1 MEPTEPTG
9 RDVGPF
15 RGVTTV
21 RVHGG
26 FEVCRGKDEQGR
38 SVTILT
44 MGPSAAEDQSLRA
57 VFTEA
62 YEWARATGPGP
73 DEFVGAELTA
83 EQPWIASLDSPTAP
97 GVRRLF
103 DRLVSAVRPPAPG
116 RHTGN
121 IPKVTD
127 TGPIPRVPPG
137 PPRSGPPPRSS
148 PPARSGPAY
157 RGVRPPAA
165 PPARPVPSGP
175 HTGQIP
181 RIVDSPTGQLPRV
194 EPPTHHTGQL
204 PRTQQTGQLPRTQHT
219 GPLPTHQTG
228 PLPTHHTGQLPRVE
242 PPTGYRQAVPPMP
255 AYQGPAY
262 TAAPRPIAPPPAS
275 GLPRR
280 TGDGRALPILLFIM
294 VLAAIGVVALLVGI
308 LIALVY

>member
-1 MEPTEPTG
+1 MPPTEPTG

-21 RVHGG
+21 RVHGA
-26 FEVCRGKDEQGR
+26 FEICRGADDEGR
-38 SVTILT
+38 AVTILT
-44 MGPSAAEDQSLRA
+44 MGPSAAEDRALRA

-83 EQPWIASLDSPTAP
+83 DQPWIASLDSPTAP

-121 IPKVTD
+121 IPKITD
-127 TGPIPRVPPG
+127 TGPIPRVPAG
-137 PPRSGPPPRSS
+137 PAPRSGP
-148 PPARSGPAY
+148 AG
-157 RGVRPPAA
+157 RPPGPPHGRPPVRAA
-165 PPARPVPSGP
+165 GP

-181 RIVDSPTGQLPRV
+181 RIAEAPTAQHPRV

-204 PRTQQTGQLPRTQHT
+204 PRPHQTGQLPRTHQTGQLPRTQQT

-228 PLPTHHTGQLPRVE
+228 PLPTHQTGQLPRIE
-242 PPTGYRQAVPPMP
+242 PTGHRPAMPP
-255 AYQGPAY
+255 YQGPAY
-262 TAAPRPIAPPPAS
+262 TAAPRPIAPANAA
-275 GLPRR
+275 PRR
-280 TGDGRALPILLFIM
+280 RPTSGGRVLPVVLVLVAVAAVG
-294 VLAAIGVVALLVGI
+294 VLAMLVGI
-308 LIALVY
+308 LVAVAR

>member
-21 RVHGG
+21 RVHGA

-44 MGPSAAEDQSLRA
+44 MGPSAAEDPSLRA
-57 VFTEA
+57 TFTEA

-116 RHTGN
+116 RHTGS
-121 IPKVTD
+121 IPKITD
-127 TGPIPRVPPG
+127 TGPIPRVPA
-137 PPRSGPPPRSS
+137 GPPPRSGA
-148 PPARSGPAY
+148 PYRSG
-157 RGVRPPAA
+157 RPPAA
-165 PPARPVPSGP
+165 PPRPAAAHAGP

-181 RIVDSPTGQLPRV
+181 RIADAPTGQLPRV

-204 PRTQQTGQLPRTQHT
+204 PRPQQTGQIPRPTQ
-219 GPLPTHQTG
+219 QTG
-228 PLPTHHTGQLPRVE
+228 PLPTHHTGQLPTYQTGQLPRPE
-242 PPTGYRQAVPPMP
+242 QPTGYRHAVPPMP

-275 GLPRR
+275 AQPRR
-280 TGDGRALPILLFIM
+280 TGDGRALPIVLIIM
-294 VLAAIGVVALLVGI
+294 VLAAIGVVALLAGI
-308 LIALVY
+308 LFALVF